1 MKKKNGTNL
10 QRKRGINATLRLPK
24 NDFFVEDDGLS
35 SIQIYMSATPDNW
48 RKLYS
53 LGTDRESLEYLGQL
67 IFLNAIRPGYETY
80 TASLDNPPP
89 RGLHAVEM
97 GTHEDETEAEF
108 MADSRNYIA
117 AAMAVV
123 SYWINKPGHGW
134 PEFFTTI
141 IEDLISSKSDIYH
154 KRRKK
159 QLVATKVTFALWK
172 EKFKKRLIGQG
183 LTGPKDLKSFRRVYI
198 NNNPR
203 IKPAKD
209 EFKKY
214 GPHAT
219 IDDIYAS
226 FPENF
231 ASFTIAPPA
240 INFVKAKYPTRTPK
254 KHSKNT

>member
-35 SIQIYMSATPDNW
+35 SIEIYISATPDNW

-53 LGTDRESLEYLGQL
+53 LGTDRESMEYLGQL
-67 IFLNAIRPGYETY
+67 IFLNAVSPGYKTY
-80 TASLDNPPP
+80 AASLDNPPS
-89 RGLHAVEM
+89 RGIHAHDM
-97 GTHEDETEAEF
+97 GGPKDATEAEF

-117 AAMAVV
+117 AAMAVI
-123 SYWINKPGHGW
+123 SYWINKPEHDW
-134 PEFFTTI
+134 PESFAKI

-154 KRRKK
+154 KIRKK
-159 QLVATKVTFALWK
+159 QLVATKITFAIWK
-172 EKFKKRLIGQG
+172 HKFRNRMLKQG

-203 IKPAKD
+203 IKAAQAQ
-209 EFKKY
+209 FKKY

-219 IDDIYAS
+219 IEDIYAS